1 MYFVICRAGG
11 YNGIVRKETGKLVNR
26 NTGYPFNLQE
36 NKMSETIH
44 RAHNFNAGPAGL
56 PLEVMQQAQAEL
68 LDYKS
73 TGMSIIEMSHR
84 SKEFEAML
92 NETEADL
99 RELLNIPANYKVLF
113 MQGGASLQF
122 SMIPMNLRPAGASAD
137 YIVTGAWSKKAAQEA
152 QKLGATR
159 VAADMKASNY
169 NGLPASLDLD
179 PQAAY
184 LYYCSNET
192 IHGVEFFQNP
202 QPPAGVELV
211 CDTSSDFMSRPIDV
225 TKFAYL
231 YAGAQKNVGPAGVVV
246 GILREDMLE
255 RVPANL
261 PVMLDFKVQV
271 ENNSLY
277 NTPPCFSIYMV
288 GLVMKWIKKLGG
300 LAAIEARNTA
310 KADLLY
316 QTIDASGGFFKGHA
330 QPESRSRMNVTFR
343 LPNEELEAQ
352 FASEAKKLNM
362 IGLKGHRSVGGL
374 RASIYNA
381 VELSDVEVLAQF
393 MKEFHKKNG

>member
-1 MYFVICRAGG
+1 
-11 YNGIVRKETGKLVNR
+11 
-26 NTGYPFNLQE
+26 
-36 NKMSETIH
+36 MSETLN

-68 LDYKS
+68 LDYKG

-84 SKEFEAML
+84 SKEFEAMI
-92 NETEADL
+92 NEAEADL
-99 RELLNIPANYKVLF
+99 RELLGVPANYKVIF

-122 SMIPMNLRPAGASAD
+122 AMIPMNLRAAGASAD
-137 YIVTGAWSKKAAQEA
+137 YIVTGAWSKKAVQEA
-152 QKLGATR
+152 QKLGAVH

-169 NGLPASLDLD
+169 NAVPEKLDLD
-179 PQAAY
+179 PKAAY

-192 IHGVEFFQNP
+192 IHGVEFFKEP
-202 QPPAGVELV
+202 VPPAGVELI
-211 CDTSSDFMSRPIDV
+211 CDTSSDFMSRPVDV
-225 TKFAYL
+225 SKYAYL

-255 RVPANL
+255 RVPENL
-261 PVMLDFKVQV
+261 PVMLDYKVQAT
-271 ENNSLY
+271 EKSLY

-288 GLVMKWIKKLGG
+288 GLVMKWIKKNGG
-300 LAAIEARNTA
+300 LAGIEARNTA

-316 QTIDASGGFFKGHA
+316 SAIDASGGFYKGHA

-343 LPNEELEAQ
+343 LPNEELEDT
-352 FASEAKKLNM
+352 FAKEAKKLNM
-362 IGLKGHRSVGGL
+362 IGLKGHRSVGGM

-381 VELSDVEVLAQF
+381 VELSDVEVLVQF
-393 MKEFHKKNG
+393 MQEFQRKNG

>member
-1 MYFVICRAGG
+1 
-11 YNGIVRKETGKLVNR
+11 
-26 NTGYPFNLQE
+26 
-36 NKMSETIH
+36 MSETLK
-44 RAHNFNAGPAGL
+44 RAYNFNAGPAGL

-68 LDYKS
+68 LDYKG

-92 NETEADL
+92 NETEADM
-99 RELLNIPANYKVLF
+99 RELLDIPTNYKVLF

-122 SMIPMNLRPAGASAD
+122 SMVPMNLRPAGASAD
-137 YIVTGAWSKKAAQEA
+137 YIVTGAWSKKAMQEA

-159 VAADMKASNY
+159 VAADVKASNY
-169 NGLPASLDLD
+169 NTVPEKLDFD

-192 IHGVEFFQNP
+192 IHGVEFFQYP
-202 QPPAGVELV
+202 QPPMGVELI
-211 CDTSSDFMSRPIDV
+211 CDTSSDFMSRPVDV

-300 LAAIEARNTA
+300 LSAIETRNKA
-310 KADLLY
+310 KADLIY
-316 QTIDASGGFFKGHA
+316 NTIDASGGFFKGHA

-343 LPNEELEAQ
+343 LPSEELEDT
-352 FASEAKKLNM
+352 FAKEAKKLNM

-381 VELSDVEVLAQF
+381 VELSDIEALVQF
-393 MKEFHKKNG
+393 MQEFQKKNG